1 MDVPLSKQFVLWRG
15 DKRFVVGEEDVQA
28 AKISSVFKV
37 CTFYC
42 KWEARWPHG
51 QCARLRSE
59 QSEFEP

>member
-28 AKISSVFKV
+28 AKISSLFKV
-37 CTFYC
+37 TTFYC

-51 QCARLRSE
+51 
-59 QSEFEP
+59 